1 VRLFFAVDFSEAVK
15 SAIAAA
21 LEAVPVK
28 NPPWRWIAADN
39 LHLTLKFLGERPDE
53 DVAALGECAA
63 SAVAQLPS
71 FHMSLGRFGG
81 FPNLGNPRVLFYG
94 VEDGAPPLRDLAS
107 RLDGELS
114 TRMRIE
120 PEKRPFKAHATVARV
135 KTRLPAGIV
144 RKLEAVPPLEGVT
157 QQVDSVVL
165 MKSELSPQG
174 ARYHALKAFALS
186 KSK

>member
-1 VRLFFAVDFSEAVK
+1 MRLFFAVDFSEPVK
-15 SAIAAA
+15 AAIAAA
-21 LEAVPVK
+21 LAAVPVK
-28 NPPWRWIAADN
+28 NPPWRWIAAGN
-39 LHLTLKFLGERPDE
+39 LHLTLKFLGERPEE
-53 DVAALGECAA
+53 DVATLGECAA
-63 SAVAQLPS
+63 SVASQLQP
-71 FHMSLGRFGG
+71 FHMSLGHFGG
-81 FPNLGNPRVLFYG
+81 FPNLGNPRVLFFG
-94 VEDGAPPLRDLAS
+94 VEDGVAPLRELAA

-135 KTRLPAGIV
+135 KTGLPGGIV

-157 QQVDSVVL
+157 QQVESMVL